1 MIENKRSL
9 KVSAGD
15 RSVSAAKNRNNKK
28 FVTVRLRYAR
38 ISAQKLNLAA
48 KVLRAQ
54 SLQFGEK
61 FTNFSKTK
69 AAKIIGKL
77 LKSGKAAAGLKGLD
91 TKKMFISQLLTD
103 QGPSLKRGRP
113 VARGSYHP
121 IIKKMA
127 HITLTLKEKDYGA
140 KS

>member
-1 MIENKRSL
+1 MANTQMT
-9 KVSAGD
+9 
-15 RSVSAAKNRNNKK
+15 NNKIQK
-28 FVTVRLRYAR
+28 DGKAVTVKLSYAR

-48 KVLRAQ
+48 KVLRSQ
-54 SLQFGEK
+54 SLSYGEK
-61 FTNFSKTK
+61 FTTFSKTK
-69 AAKIIGKL
+69 AARIIGKL

-91 TKKMFISQLLTD
+91 TKNLFISQLLTN

-113 VARGSYHP
+113 VARGTYHP

-127 HITLTLKEKDYGA
+127 HVVLTLEEKDYGS